1 PGLIRLA
8 VACTGFSVVQ
18 SACFSFFV
26 IYLHAGLGYGLAL
39 AGTLFA
45 VLQAASVVGRIVL
58 GFLADRIGSPRPV
71 LTVLAACSSASSL
84 LLAALG
90 PDHGPMLLFMV
101 AALTGASVAT
111 WNGLYLAEVA
121 RLAPGDSVGEA
132 TAGTTFFVFLTYTVT
147 PPLFGI
153 LINALGYGCAFIAA
167 AGGAAGSVVV
177 LL

>member
-1 PGLIRLA
+1 LMCMLCLCFAAPLVFAPAHYNTTRPLKAFRLGLIFSPFNLRQPFRALMLGPGLIRLA

-90 PDHGPMLLFMV
+90 PDHRPLLLFMV
-101 AALTGASVAT
+101 AALTGA
-111 WNGLYLAEVA
+111 
-121 RLAPGDSVGEA
+121 
-132 TAGTTFFVFLTYTVT
+132 
-147 PPLFGI
+147 
-153 LINALGYGCAFIAA
+153 
-167 AGGAAGSVVV
+167 
-177 LL
+177 